1 MQTLLRSLP
10 SGTSLVQTLI
20 QLGPEITSDVETI
33 CALLQRFGIS
43 DTHPPRDAQLVEIMS
58 NLARLAAEGTI
69 LCDVGALVRALSS
82 FVSIYSIQIYTSLRA
97 WIAHDLELGE
107 CH

>member
-1 MQTLLRSLP
+1 LRSLSP
-10 SGTSLVQTLI
+10 GTSLVQTLI
-20 QLGPEITSDVETI
+20 QLGPEITSDVDTV

-43 DTHPPRDAQLVEIMS
+43 DGNPPRDNQLVEIMS

-82 FVSIYSIQIYTSLRA
+82 FVSVYSIEIYISSHA
-97 WIAHDLELGE
+97 WAARDLKLGE

>member
-1 MQTLLRSLP
+1 LRSLP
-10 SGTSLVQTLI
+10 PGTSLVQTLI
-20 QLGPEITSDVETI
+20 QLGPEITSDVETV

-43 DTHPPRDAQLVEIMS
+43 DDSPPRDGQLVEIIS

-82 FVSIYSIQIYTSLRA
+82 FVSVYSINVFISSRA
-97 WIAHDLELGE
+97 WTAHDLELGE
-107 CH
+107 RH